1 MRKVPPALWLPPP
14 AVLLLHGLLA
24 WWLDDGLPMGGDFA
38 GRERLALGV
47 ALAGALLMMIAG
59 LAMLRRRTTVDPLH
73 PADASALVTGGI
85 FAISR
90 NPIYLGDLLI
100 LCGWLLWL
108 GNPLGLLVAA
118 SFVLWLTLLQI
129 RHEEAALVAR
139 FGDDYRTY
147 CRRVRRW
154 L

>member
-1 MRKVPPALWLPPP
+1 MVKVVELSA
-14 AVLLLHGLLA
+14 
-24 WWLDDGLPMGGDFA
+24 
-38 GRERLALGV
+38 V
-47 ALAGALLMMIAG
+47 ALRQPLQP
-59 LAMLRRRTTVDPLH
+59 VDPLH

-129 RHEEAALVAR
+129 RHEEVALAAR